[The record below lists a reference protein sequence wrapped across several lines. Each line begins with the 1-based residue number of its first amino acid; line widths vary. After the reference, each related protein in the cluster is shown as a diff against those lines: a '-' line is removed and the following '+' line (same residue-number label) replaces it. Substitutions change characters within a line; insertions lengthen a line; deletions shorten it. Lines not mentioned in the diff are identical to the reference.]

1 MSDQPSVELGRGP
14 LANALHASQSDI
26 RNTKLRSRCAG
37 WFSAAVGLAFTVYPI
52 WGQAADMNKVLHT
65 YFIAAETGFDPQGT
79 SDLYSSQVE
88 RSIFEPLYSYDYLA
102 RPARLEPLTA
112 AALPQ
117 VSADGL
123 MYTIQLKKGIYFQQD
138 PIFGGKKRELT
149 SYDYAYS
156 LKRLVDP
163 NLRSPSS
170 WLLEGKIQGLDEL
183 VKHAAKRG
191 SFDYAAPV
199 AGIQTPDRYTLILK
213 LTKPD
218 FNLPMILAHTPTAA
232 VAREVIEK
240 YKNMQG
246 FAMSHPVGTGP
257 YILHKWTPGSQIV
270 LKASPTFRRVIW
282 DYKGNGSAE
291 DQQLVREMK
300 GKTLPQIGTV
310 DIRIIEEGQ
319 SQWLAFKQK
328 KIDWMEITG
337 EMAPLILSNGELKP
351 DIAKT
356 GVRLTKSIDPS
367 ISYTFFNM
375 KDPLVGGLSADKIAL
390 RRAIIMAFSREQFID
405 VISNGNALPTAS
417 PIPPDIVGYN
427 PQFKTATP
435 YSVAAANLL
444 LDRYGYRKG
453 TDGYRQLPNG
463 KPLTITYVS
472 TSGAKGT
479 LVAEFWKRALSKI
492 GIRMQTQSML
502 FPDYLKAQKQCKVQF
517 GMQSWIA
524 DYPDADNFYQLFYG
538 PNTYSSN
545 FACTAIPAFDALYA
559 KSQQMPAGAARQQL
573 YNQMTRI
580 LEVYAPINP
589 NLATFANTV
598 VHPYVLGFK
607 KHPIINA
614 TWIYLDIAKPN
625 SPALSAVHPVKQ

>member
-1 MSDQPSVELGRGP
+1 MSDQSSVKLGHDPCDNVWQAGIPSSRSRRV
-14 LANALHASQSDI
+14 
-26 RNTKLRSRCAG
+26 LRRCAG
-37 WFSAAVGLAFTVYPI
+37 WVSATTVLGLAILPTASL
-52 WGQAADMNKVLHT
+52 AADMNKVLHT

-79 SDLYSSQVE
+79 SDLYSSQVQ

-112 AALPQ
+112 TALPQ
-117 VSADGL
+117 VSANGL
-123 MYTIQLKKGIYFQQD
+123 IYTIQLKKGIYFQND

-163 NLRSPSS
+163 KLRSPSS

-183 VKHAAKRG
+183 VKQASSRG

-199 AGIQTPDRYTLILK
+199 AGIQTPDRYTLVLK

-218 FNLPMILAHTPTAA
+218 YNLPMILAHTPTAA

-240 YKNMQG
+240 HKNMQG

-257 YILHKWTPGSQIV
+257 YMLQKWTPGSQIV
-270 LKASPTFRRVIW
+270 LKASPTFRTVIW
-282 DYKGNGSAE
+282 DYKGSGSAE

-300 GKTLPQIGTV
+300 GKTLPQIGTIDV
-310 DIRIIEEGQ
+310 RIIEEGQ

-328 KIDWMEITG
+328 QIDWMEITG

-351 DIAKT
+351 EIAKT

-375 KDPLVGGLSADKIAL
+375 QDPLVGGLSADKIAL
-390 RRAIIMAFSREQFID
+390 RRAIIMAFSREQFIN

-417 PIPPDIVGYN
+417 PIPPDIVGFN
-427 PQFKTATP
+427 PQFKTANP

-453 TDGYRQLPNG
+453 ADGYRQLPNG
-463 KPLTITYVS
+463 KPFAITYVS
-472 TSGAKGT
+472 ASGAKGT
-479 LVAEFWKRALSKI
+479 LVAEFWKRALAKI
-492 GIRMQTQSML
+492 GIRMKTQSML
-502 FPDYLKAQKQCKVQF
+502 FPDYIKAQKQCKVQF

-538 PNTYSSN
+538 PNTHSSN
-545 FACTAIPAFDALYA
+545 FACAAIPAFDALYA
-559 KSQQMPAGAARQQL
+559 KSQQMPAGPARQQL

-589 NLATFANTV
+589 NLATFANTI
-598 VHPYVLGFK
+598 VHPYVLGYK

-614 TWIYLDIAKPN
+614 TWIYLDIAKPA
-625 SPALSAVHPVKQ
+625 SGAASRRSSGQ